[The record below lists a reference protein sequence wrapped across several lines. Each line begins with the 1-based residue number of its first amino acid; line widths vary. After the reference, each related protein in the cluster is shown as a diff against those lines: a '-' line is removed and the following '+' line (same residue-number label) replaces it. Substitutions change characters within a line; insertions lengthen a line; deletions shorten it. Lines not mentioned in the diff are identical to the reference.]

1 MAMNVEVLRRERIFD
16 GFLNLDRAYLRHET
30 PDGAMS
36 PEVMRLNVERG
47 DGAAVLLVNRDEDTV
62 VLTRQFRYASWERG
76 DGGSIL
82 EIPAGTVGPGQAP
95 EDVARKEVAEEVGY
109 RVNDLRFML
118 MFYASPG
125 TSTERVLLYCGIVS
139 NGDKVSIGGGLA
151 TEHEYIEV
159 VHIRV
164 EEALARLDRGDVT
177 DAKTIIALQLLR
189 QQRAPGGQRPRIAQ
203 KK

>member
-1 MAMNVEVLRRERIFD
+1 MNVELVRRERIFD

-47 DGAAVLLVNRDEDTV
+47 DGAAVLLVNEDDNTV

-82 EIPAGTVGPGQAP
+82 EIPAGTVGPDQAP

-109 RVNDLRFML
+109 RLNDLRFML
-118 MFYASPG
+118 KFYASPG

-139 NGDKVSIGGGLA
+139 NDDKVSDGGGLA

-159 VHIRV
+159 VHMPV
-164 EEALARLDRGDVT
+164 DEALALLDRGAIT

-189 QQRAPGGQRPRIAQ
+189 QQPAAARQRPGAAQ